1 MNIEKTE
8 IDDVYIVKNLLS
20 KEQHAAI
27 YNCICYFTRWD
38 FNTCT
43 QNPLHPIEDINGQS
57 YFSKMF
63 FNFNPDTNNYYESC
77 EEDWYKVA
85 LPLMQS
91 VSTIGWFRPV
101 VRIKANLYTKTEN
114 IIEHSLH
121 VDYPPDLKSPL
132 PWNKDPSITNMV
144 YMVNTIDGYTEIFEE
159 DGKDYLVH
167 GKANEFNDSLFK
179 KSVKAP
185 SVENTAVIFSNKY
198 AHRSTSTTNSLG
210 RFTINCNFV

>member
-63 FNFNPDTNNYYESC
+63 FNFNPC
-77 EEDWYKVA
+77 
-85 LPLMQS
+85 L
-91 VSTIGWFRPV
+91 
-101 VRIKANLYTKTEN
+101 LYT
-114 IIEHSLH
+114 
-121 VDYPPDLKSPL
+121 SPSPRDATL
-132 PWNKDPSITNMV
+132 SRMPSS
-144 YMVNTIDGYTEIFEE
+144 
-159 DGKDYLVH
+159 
-167 GKANEFNDSLFK
+167 A
-179 KSVKAP
+179 
-185 SVENTAVIFSNKY
+185 
-198 AHRSTSTTNSLG
+198 
-210 RFTINCNFV
+210 